1 MNYSYLSDLWG
12 KLPKKKILLPLL
24 IVAAF
29 VFGYYLPKGSDTRVA
44 TVEQKTEQQKA
55 SAPSDSHDHS
65 AEKPAS

>member
-1 MNYSYLSDLWG
+1 MDYSYLTVFWG

-24 IVAAF
+24 VVAAF
-29 VFGYYLPKGSDTRVA
+29 VFGYYLPKGSDIRVA